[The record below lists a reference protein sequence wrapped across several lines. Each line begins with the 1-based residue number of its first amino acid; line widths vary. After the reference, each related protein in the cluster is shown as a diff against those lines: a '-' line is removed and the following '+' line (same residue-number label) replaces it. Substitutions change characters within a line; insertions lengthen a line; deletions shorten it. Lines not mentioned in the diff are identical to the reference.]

1 MTHSPSEQNLRVLL
15 IASGPINAVGA
26 LIFAPPFPLVRQ
38 WFGLPDG
45 HVLYLWV
52 LSSWILVFGIAYFS
66 MGWTGRLDRTFLAVG
81 AAGKTSFSLA
91 LMALAASGDLDPLA
105 VVVGLPDLAM
115 AAVFTAWLL
124 ATQES
129 TR

>member
-1 MTHSPSEQNLRVLL
+1 MKPAPSEQNLRALL

-26 LIFAPPFPLVRQ
+26 VVFAPPFPFVRQ

-45 HVLYLWV
+45 HALYLWV

-66 MGWTGRLDRTFLAVG
+66 MGWTGRIDRTFLAVG

-91 LMALAASGDLDPLA
+91 LMALAAAGDLDPLA

>member
-1 MTHSPSEQNLRVLL
+1 MTPSPSEQNLRALL
-15 IASGPINAVGA
+15 IASGPINALGA

-91 LMALAASGDLDPLA
+91 LMALAAAGDLDPLA

>member
-1 MTHSPSEQNLRVLL
+1 MMPSPSEQNLRALL
-15 IASGPINAVGA
+15 VASGPINAIGA
-26 LIFAPPFPLVRQ
+26 LVFAPPFPLVRQ

-66 MGWTGRLDRTFLAVG
+66 MGWTGRIDRTFLAVG

-91 LMALAASGDLDPLA
+91 LMALAAAGDLDPLA
-105 VVVGLPDLAM
+105 VVVGLPDLAI
-115 AAVFTAWLL
+115 AAVFATWLL
-124 ATQES
+124 GTREAT
-129 TR
+129 R